1 MINRGA
7 LEDLCE
13 DNVGA
18 LPRPSLHAGA
28 TPGLHK
34 CLSGQSFALCISFQK
49 NSFGS
54 QELPGLELPG
64 KILEIPPPAGTH
76 WERASELTGAAM
88 GTPSLL
94 TSRGGHCVF

>member
-18 LPRPSLHAGA
+18 LLRPSLQAGA
-28 TPGLHK
+28 TPDLHK
-34 CLSGQSFALCISFQK
+34 CLSGQRFALCISFQK

-54 QELPGLELPG
+54 QELPG

-76 WERASELTGAAM
+76 WERASEPTGAAM